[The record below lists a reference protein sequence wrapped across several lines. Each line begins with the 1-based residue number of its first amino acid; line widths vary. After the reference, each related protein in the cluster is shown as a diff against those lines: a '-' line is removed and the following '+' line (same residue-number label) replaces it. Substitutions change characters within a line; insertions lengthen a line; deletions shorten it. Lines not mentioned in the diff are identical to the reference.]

1 MLASSVS
8 LAVACAPWLL
18 PRGAA
23 SLDHVRSPIE
33 ADTIAPEQL
42 HDSLRKERRRTVR
55 RPCWTTHH
63 HFGLSCRPH
72 E

>member
-23 SLDHVRSPIE
+23 SARRCAIPGRSGHDRPGAAARFTQEGASAHRQATVLD
-33 ADTIAPEQL
+33 DAPP
-42 HDSLRKERRRTVR
+42 LRPK
-55 RPCWTTHH
+55 
-63 HFGLSCRPH
+63 LSST
-72 E
+72 